1 MHLVRIVLLATVF
14 MTASAVS
21 KAEGFE
27 IALPDGLDVEVKFWE
42 KIFSEYTPEQCVFH
56 DKDDLSQIYA
66 VIKVSENKKKS
77 RDAIKKFSDAIQN
90 GFLHLSEGGTPRT
103 KLERRLVSSVKVD
116 MRFPAYYRYAMN
128 NFRCQRGVDLD
139 ASIQRSKKVVSFVR
153 KTLVKNGVPE
163 DLAYLPHLE
172 SGYIAN
178 ARSKAGARG
187 LWQFMPQTGRM
198 WGLKISRRRD
208 DRVNLWKSTE
218 AAGRYF
224 AELYRRTNSWP
235 LAITAYNYGI
245 NGTMRAIDKY
255 GADYLEVRKKHETAI
270 FGFAAKNYFPS
281 FIAARNVASQRDGTI
296 RVVSDDAVARGD
308 DIKVSPSEKL

>member
-1 MHLVRIVLLATVF
+1 MHMLRTAMLAAIFATF
-14 MTASAVS
+14 SGLARAD
-21 KAEGFE
+21 GFE
-27 IALPDGLDVEVKFWE
+27 INLPEGLNSEVRFWE
-42 KIFSEYTPEQCVFH
+42 KVFSEYSPEQCVFH
-56 DKDDLSQIYA
+56 DKDDLGQVYA
-66 VIKVSENKKKS
+66 IAKVSDNRKKS
-77 RDAIKKFSDAIQN
+77 KETIKKYSDAIQN
-90 GFLHLSEGGTPRT
+90 GFLHLSEGGQPRT
-103 KLERRLVSSVKVD
+103 KLERRLVAAVKVD

-139 ASIQRSKKVVSFVR
+139 ASIQRSKKIVSFVR
-153 KTLVKNGVPE
+153 KTLIKSGVPE

-198 WGLKISRRRD
+198 WGLQISRRRD
-208 DRVNLWKSTE
+208 DRTNLWKSTE
-218 AAGRYF
+218 AAAKYF

-245 NGTMRAIDKY
+245 NGTMRAIEKY
-255 GADYLEVRKKHETAI
+255 GSDYLEVRKKHETAI

-281 FIAARNVASQRDGTI
+281 FVAARNVASQRDGTV
-296 RVVSDDAVARGD
+296 RVLNDSAVARGQD
-308 DIKVSPSEKL
+308 VRVSPAQKL

>member
-1 MHLVRIVLLATVF
+1 MHMLRIAMLAAIF
-14 MTASAVS
+14 MTSSGLARAD
-21 KAEGFE
+21 GFE
-27 IALPDGLDVEVKFWE
+27 IGLPDGLDSEVKFWE
-42 KIFSEYTPEQCVFH
+42 KVFSEYSPEQCVFH
-56 DKDDLSQIYA
+56 DKDDLGQIYA
-66 VIKVSENKKKS
+66 IAKVSDNKKKS
-77 RDAIKKFSDAIQN
+77 KEIIKKYSNAIQN
-90 GFLHLSEGGTPRT
+90 GFLHLSEGGQPRT
-103 KLERRLVSSVKVD
+103 KLERRLVSAVKVD

-153 KTLVKNGVPE
+153 KTLIKSGVPE

-198 WGLKISRRRD
+198 WGLQISRRRD
-208 DRVNLWKSTE
+208 DRINLWKSTE
-218 AAGRYF
+218 AAAKYF

-245 NGTMRAIDKY
+245 NGTMRAIEKY

-281 FIAARNVASQRDGTI
+281 FVAARNVASQRDGTV
-296 RVVSDDAVARGD
+296 RVLDNGAVARGQG
-308 DIKVSPSEKL
+308 ITVPPAQKL